1 MENIRYY
8 AKELYSKE
16 VILKAAYAFTDRLY
30 IHLDAD
36 ATYYKVRLI
45 SKEENKNEK
54 KLYAEFENELIAQET
69 RRVIA
74 EQTKNI
80 REMIIAR
87 ALSSTIVNNVEE
99 ANIDLLKNEDAYA
112 AEEILQDW
120 FDVYEKKK
128 RRRQSKTKKRII
140 FNKSDSESS
149 I

>member
-36 ATYYKVRLI
+36 ATYYKVQLI

-99 ANIDLLKNEDAYA
+99 DNIDLLKNEDAYA

-120 FDVYEKKK
+120 FDVYDK
-128 RRRQSKTKKRII
+128 
-140 FNKSDSESS
+140 
-149 I
+149 

>member
-36 ATYYKVRLI
+36 ATYYKVQLI

-120 FDVYEKKK
+120 FDVYEK
-128 RRRQSKTKKRII
+128 
-140 FNKSDSESS
+140 
-149 I
+149 

>member
-36 ATYYKVRLI
+36 ATYYKVQLI

-99 ANIDLLKNEDAYA
+99 DNIDLLKNEDAYA

-120 FDVYEKKK
+120 FDVYEK
-128 RRRQSKTKKRII
+128 
-140 FNKSDSESS
+140 
-149 I
+149 

>member
-87 ALSSTIVNNVEE
+87 ALSSTIVNYVEE

-120 FDVYEKKK
+120 FDVYEK
-128 RRRQSKTKKRII
+128 
-140 FNKSDSESS
+140 
-149 I
+149 

>member
-36 ATYYKVRLI
+36 ATRYKVQLI

-54 KLYAEFENELIAQET
+54 ELYAEFENELIAQET

-80 REMIIAR
+80 REMIVAR
-87 ALSSTIVNNVEE
+87 ALSSTIVNNMEE
-99 ANIDLLKNEDAYA
+99 DNINLLKNEDTYA
-112 AEEILQDW
+112 AKEILQDW
-120 FDVYEKKK
+120 FDVYEK
-128 RRRQSKTKKRII
+128 
-140 FNKSDSESS
+140 
-149 I
+149 